1 MNRTTRERP
10 PYRGRDTSLIISI
23 DLGTTFSGSA
33 WSLLEPQQIPEV
45 VDVSGYPG
53 QEFQA
58 ASTKVPTVML
68 YDRNGTVQA
77 AGSEIFDPEIN
88 LRARREG
95 WLRVEWFKLLLRP
108 RGANDA
114 LENAPISP
122 LPLGKPI
129 VDVVGDFLAYM
140 SRSAISHFRDQMAFS
155 EDIWRRVKDNIVYVL
170 SHPNGWET
178 YQHSQMRRAAIRG
191 GLVPDTDQGRSRI
204 QFVSEGEASL
214 HWCMVNNLARTALKV
229 GSEITVIDAGGGTID
244 VSSYKVS
251 GTGPLRLEE
260 RQVPDCRL
268 VGSVFVTKAFEN
280 FTRRKL
286 RNSSYGDEETIS
298 RLVKDFDKTTKCV
311 FRNRTRRSTVTF
323 GSYRENDPENDIE
336 AGELIVQGAEM
347 ASFFENSCVQAAEAV
362 RRHASSSSKTMVFMV
377 GGFAASPWLFSE
389 IKRRVDGVNME
400 ILKAETMTAKAA
412 ANGAVNYYLDHRVSA
427 RVAKWT
433 YGVYQS
439 PAFSEWNAEH
449 LRRRGDMYVDP
460 ASGWKFVKGGFHSH
474 VKRGTVVQ
482 ETQTT
487 RLQYSQYF
495 TTRQENTS
503 VLVNLV
509 CYKGGLTDIDW
520 VDEDPLNFETLCF
533 FTASIPASVLTQ
545 GTKADRSG
553 FCWECKYDAVVSFGT
568 TEFKCRVEWKD
579 AQGRTQ
585 SGVATPVWNEG

>member
-1 MNRTTRERP
+1 
-10 PYRGRDTSLIISI
+10 
-23 DLGTTFSGSA
+23 
-33 WSLLEPQQIPEV
+33 
-45 VDVSGYPG
+45 
-53 QEFQA
+53 
-58 ASTKVPTVML
+58 
-68 YDRNGTVQA
+68 
-77 AGSEIFDPEIN
+77 
-88 LRARREG
+88 
-95 WLRVEWFKLLLRP
+95 
-108 RGANDA
+108 
-114 LENAPISP
+114 
-122 LPLGKPI
+122 
-129 VDVVGDFLAYM
+129 
-140 SRSAISHFRDQMAFS
+140 
-155 EDIWRRVKDNIVYVL
+155 
-170 SHPNGWET
+170 
-178 YQHSQMRRAAIRG
+178 
-191 GLVPDTDQGRSRI
+191 
-204 QFVSEGEASL
+204 
-214 HWCMVNNLARTALKV
+214 
-229 GSEITVIDAGGGTID
+229 
-244 VSSYKVS
+244 
-251 GTGPLRLEE
+251 
-260 RQVPDCRL
+260 
-268 VGSVFVTKAFEN
+268 
-280 FTRRKL
+280 
-286 RNSSYGDEETIS
+286 
-298 RLVKDFDKTTKCV
+298 
-311 FRNRTRRSTVTF
+311 
-323 GSYRENDPENDIE
+323 
-336 AGELIVQGAEM
+336 ELIVQGAEM

-362 RRHASSSSKTMVFMV
+362 RRHASSNSKTMVFMV

-433 YGVYQS
+433 YGVYKS
-439 PAFSEWNAEH
+439 PRFSEWNAEH

-545 GTKADRSG
+545 GTKADGSG

-579 AQGRTQ
+579 AQVSQPTCNPFLTNSNDLHLVTGKNPKVR
-585 SGVATPVWNEG
+585 GFP